1 MYDFHYAMLVA
12 DACNDPCGKWTN
24 EVRKD
29 MESKWND
36 INAIKHRIGS
46 GFNYVFT
53 NLAHTPNCDHC
64 TMFETHP
71 RPEECAEEVEHGDNV
86 VHEYI
91 ETVVFWD
98 KVIAVAQDCELA
110 QGECTIDDVF
120 PEPLRPAEYEVDTN
134 PEQFTTVEWN
144 NSQEVSVCE
153 EKEWEEISF
162 VKDGVEVF
170 VYENSPF
177 VTEVDGSLC

>member
-1 MYDFHYAMLVA
+1 
-12 DACNDPCGKWTN
+12 
-24 EVRKD
+24 
-29 MESKWND
+29 
-36 INAIKHRIGS
+36 
-46 GFNYVFT
+46 
-53 NLAHTPNCDHC
+53 
-64 TMFETHP
+64 MFETHP

-98 KVIAVAQDCELA
+98 KVIAVAQNCESTGDC
-110 QGECTIDDVF
+110 TSDDVL

-134 PEQFTTVEWN
+134 PEQYTTVEWN
-144 NSQEVSVCE
+144 SQLEVCE

-162 VKDGVEVF
+162 EKDGVEVY

-177 VTEVDGSLC
+177 ITQVDGDC